1 MTTINE
7 ILDRIAAM
15 HQVPVESLTGPSRE
29 ANLVRIRDVACYF
42 LAKLG
47 YGHKE
52 IGDHLNRERSTIS
65 YAVQRV
71 DACYDMLDPISK
83 WMATRANE
91 TLTALFP
98 SLIEAK
104 PVKRLEL
111 SYDRR

>member
-1 MTTINE
+1 MMTPQE
-7 ILDRIAAM
+7 ILDRVAALN
-15 HQVPVESLTGPSRE
+15 QVPTDGLTGPSRE
-29 ANLVRIRDVACYF
+29 ANLVRIRDVACYV

-52 IGDHLNRERSTIS
+52 IGDLLNRDRSTVS

-71 DACYDMLDPISK
+71 DQCYEMMDPISK

-98 SLIEAK
+98 ELVDPT

-111 SYDRR
+111 NYARR